1 MKNPP
6 LHRYATRP
14 GLYFTNDGGA
24 DAVVR
29 SETAD
34 RIWLCV
40 YEPLDRPSAFY
51 NEAVRLFKGS
61 PIPWTQEVRLFPI
74 CSRIIESMYVRETL
88 FAMSGPNYGL
98 WYVHLPKAWDGMRYA
113 YRVDGQWN
121 PTHDVRFNPHKILL
135 DPYGKGIDGTMKLDA
150 SAFSYECTIDNGVV
164 HGSPDGNMS
173 TLDSLGS
180 MPVSVAIDDRDT
192 TKHEGEPSHP
202 HVPWSKTVI
211 YELHVKGFTANA
223 PWLPPELRGTYA
235 GLAHPATLS
244 YLQTLGVTSIELLPI
259 QAKQD
264 ELFLQQ
270 RGRHNY
276 WGYSTLGYFAP
287 EPSYATQ
294 AAQRSG
300 PRAVRQEVIDMV
312 RALHEA
318 GFEVIMDVVY
328 NHTCEGG
335 TDGPTVCWRG
345 LDELSYYRHQRNNP
359 SRLEDTTGCGN
370 TLDFSNTHVVTFAI
384 DSLRYWAKRIGVD
397 GFRFDLAASLA
408 RLDGNF
414 TKHHPF
420 LYALRSDM
428 LLGNLKLIMEP
439 WDVGYQGWR
448 TGQFGMPFGEW
459 NDAFRNSVRQF
470 WLTDPV
476 DRPGNG
482 ETGMQ
487 EMATRLCGSADLFAT
502 EPGRGAPSSI
512 NFISCHDGFTT
523 ADLTAYARKHNEDN
537 GEDNNDGSN
546 VNYSV
551 NFGHEGPSDD
561 PAINQHRERATLNLL
576 GTLLLSL
583 GTPMLQAGDEFGNSQ
598 QGNNNAYC
606 QDNDI
611 TWLQWD
617 WMDSTGKNSQLRIFE
632 SVSRLISAR
641 KSLSLFHTEDFY
653 TRLTQIGLFKQS
665 SRVQWF
671 LPDGTTPVDSDWS
684 NPTARRFTMRLI
696 AHNSA
701 DLLIIINGDA
711 GDCGFRLPADSSWQ
725 TVWSSAQAEGI
736 EPAPGTKVSVAQHS
750 PDMNW
755 MAMHLTRY
763 PLSDVIA
770 QAQNTPHDSTS
781 AMTPPVPSVIAQSEA
796 TEQLRAPHQGVPAGT
811 NAQTGV
817 AGDADADADVDTT
830 GNVASPGTALRNTA
844 KSATQ
849 HHDNHDDAKPEQ
861 ESWMVPEYSITLMQ
875 QIKPKNQAD

>member
-14 GLYFTNDGGA
+14 GLYFTDDGGA

-512 NFISCHDGFTT
+512 NFISCHD
-523 ADLTAYARKHNEDN
+523 R
-537 GEDNNDGSN
+537 S
-546 VNYSV
+546 
-551 NFGHEGPSDD
+551 
-561 PAINQHRERATLNLL
+561 
-576 GTLLLSL
+576 
-583 GTPMLQAGDEFGNSQ
+583 M
-598 QGNNNAYC
+598 
-606 QDNDI
+606 
-611 TWLQWD
+611 
-617 WMDSTGKNSQLRIFE
+617 
-632 SVSRLISAR
+632 
-641 KSLSLFHTEDFY
+641 
-653 TRLTQIGLFKQS
+653 
-665 SRVQWF
+665 
-671 LPDGTTPVDSDWS
+671 
-684 NPTARRFTMRLI
+684 
-696 AHNSA
+696 
-701 DLLIIINGDA
+701 
-711 GDCGFRLPADSSWQ
+711 
-725 TVWSSAQAEGI
+725 
-736 EPAPGTKVSVAQHS
+736 
-750 PDMNW
+750 
-755 MAMHLTRY
+755 
-763 PLSDVIA
+763 
-770 QAQNTPHDSTS
+770 STS
-781 AMTPPVPSVIAQSEA
+781 ASTYAGALPGPTPSAGLPEVYAALTMPGPPVARIVATPSWRMRAPVASMDGCSIHWIQFSGAPAAMAASRTILAAA
-796 TEQLRAPHQGVPAGT
+796 TEHFCANGWKPKTIGHRVLSAIKDLKIAVEVGLV
-811 NAQTGV
+811 TGV
-817 AGDADADADVDTT
+817 TPATT
-830 GNVASPGTALRNTA
+830 PTG
-844 KSATQ
+844 SAI
-849 HHDNHDDAKPEQ
+849 
-861 ESWMVPEYSITLMQ
+861 SSIPRTSSERMM
-875 QIKPKNQAD
+875 PTVFCPAR